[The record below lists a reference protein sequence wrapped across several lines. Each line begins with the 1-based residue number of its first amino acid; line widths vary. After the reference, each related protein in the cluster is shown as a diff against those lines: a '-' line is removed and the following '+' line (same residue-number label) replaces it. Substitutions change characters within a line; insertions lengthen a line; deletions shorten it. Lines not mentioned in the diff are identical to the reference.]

1 MEKLIEMM
9 RQQHPEFSDEI
20 EGCSDKEIA
29 ELEALIPNTKIPE
42 EYRVFLKYM
51 GKKSG
56 KVIGLRRKWHS
67 SELEDR
73 DDFRM
78 LISIDYHSVLKFYKM
93 AHKRGWLGIFS
104 LPEDYGEDPAD
115 FFLFGID
122 NLGNDNGPFFLDL
135 RNPDLPV
142 VEISG
147 TIEFMQHSPSFRAF
161 LFEIPYGRTLRTYEH
176 SIKWL

>member
-1 MEKLIEMM
+1 MKKLIDMM
-9 RQQHPEFSDEI
+9 MQQHPEFAEEI
-20 EGCSDKEIA
+20 EGCSDLEIA
-29 ELEALIPNTKIPE
+29 ALESLVPNTTLPE
-42 EYRVFLKYM
+42 DYRVYLKYM

-56 KVIGLRRKWHS
+56 EVIGLRRKWHS
-67 SELEDR
+67 SDLEDR
-73 DDFRM
+73 QDSKM
-78 LISIDYHSVLKFYKM
+78 LIGIDYPSVYNYYKM
-93 AHKRGWLGIFS
+93 AHKRGWLRIFS
-104 LPEDYGEDPAD
+104 LPEDYGENPEN

-176 SIKWL
+176 SKDWL